1 MSGQPIA
8 PPPGWYPAK
17 GDPPGTQRY
26 WNGTT
31 WEGGPRPVPG
41 VAVSDV
47 LPLAD
52 LGRRVGA
59 RVIDLVIWVV
69 IALVLDR
76 ILVVLSFDGF
86 GAMSSLV
93 AGLAVSG
100 YEAYMVGTAGA
111 TVGKRLIGLS
121 VMNEDGSVVGMAGG
135 IRRAA
140 LLVGLTLLGLV
151 PYLWVLSWLVIP
163 LLLLAGILM
172 IYADDRQQTPWDK
185 IGRTLVVMR

>member
-140 LLVGLTLLGLV
+140 LVVGLTLLNLV

>member
-1 MSGQPIA
+1 
-8 PPPGWYPAK
+8 
-17 GDPPGTQRY
+17 
-26 WNGTT
+26 
-31 WEGGPRPVPG
+31 

-59 RVIDLVIWVV
+59 RLIDLVIWVA

-86 GAMSSLV
+86 GAMSGLV
-93 AGLAVSG
+93 GGLAVSG
-100 YEAYMVGTAGA
+100 YEAYMVGTGGA

-121 VMNEDGSVVGMAGG
+121 VMNEDGSVVGLAGG

-140 LLVGLTLLGLV
+140 ILVGLTLLGLV

>member
-59 RVIDLVIWVV
+59 RLIDLVIWVV

-100 YEAYMVGTAGA
+100 YEAYMVGTGGA

>member
-41 VAVSDV
+41 VAVGDV

-52 LGRRVGA
+52 LPRRLAA
-59 RVIDLVIWVV
+59 RLIDLAIWVALILV
-69 IALVLDR
+69 IDR
-76 ILVVLSFDGF
+76 ILVLLSFDGL
-86 GAMSSLV
+86 GPLSTLV
-93 AGLAVSG
+93 GGLAVAG
-100 YEAYMVGTAGA
+100 YEAIMVGRDGA
-111 TVGKRLIGLS
+111 TFGKRAIGLA
-121 VMNEDGSVVGMAGG
+121 VVDEDGTPTDLAGG
-135 IRRAA
+135 LRRAA
-140 LLVGLTLLGLV
+140 LLVALTLLGVV
-151 PYLWVLSWLVIP
+151 PFLWVLSWVAVP
-163 LLLLAGILM
+163 LLALAGILA

>member
-41 VAVSDV
+41 VAVGDV

-52 LGRRVGA
+52 LPRRLGA
-59 RVIDLVIWVV
+59 RLIDLVLWLLIIAV
-69 IALVLDR
+69 IDR
-76 ILVVLSFDGF
+76 ILVLASVGGRGALSTLLG
-86 GAMSSLV
+86 
-93 AGLAVSG
+93 GLAIAG
-100 YEAYMVGTAGA
+100 YEAYLVGTSGA
-111 TVGKRLIGLS
+111 TVGKRAIGLT
-121 VMNEDGSVVGMAGG
+121 VVDDDGSPTDLAAG
-135 IRRAA
+135 IRRVVP
-140 LLVGLTLLGLV
+140 LLGLTLLGLV
-151 PYLWVLSWLVIP
+151 PFLWILSWVVVP
-163 LLLLAGILM
+163 LLALAGILM

>member
-52 LGRRVGA
+52 LGRRVAA
-59 RVIDLVIWVV
+59 RLIDLVIWVV

-86 GAMSSLV
+86 GAMSGLV
-93 AGLAVSG
+93 GGLAVSG
-100 YEAYMVGTAGA
+100 YEAYMVGTGGA

-121 VMNEDGSVVGMAGG
+121 VMNEDGSVVGLAGG

-140 LLVGLTLLGLV
+140 ILVGLTLLGLV

>member
-52 LGRRVGA
+52 LTRRSGA
-59 RVIDLVIWVV
+59 RLIDLVIWVV

-76 ILVVLSFDGF
+76 ILVLLSFDGF
-86 GAMSSLV
+86 GVLSSLV
-93 AGLAVSG
+93 GGLAIAG
-100 YEAYMVGTAGA
+100 YEAYLVATSGA
-111 TVGKRLIGLS
+111 TVGKRVIGLS
-121 VMNEDGSVVGMAGG
+121 VINEDGSTVGPIGAV
-135 IRRAA
+135 RRVA
-140 LLVGLTLLGLV
+140 LLVGLTLVSLV
-151 PYLWVLSWLVIP
+151 PYIWVLSWVVLALLV
-163 LLLLAGILM
+163 LAGILM

>member
-52 LGRRVGA
+52 LGRRAGA
-59 RVIDLVIWVV
+59 RLIDLVIWVV
-69 IALVLDR
+69 IIVVLDR
-76 ILVVLSFDGF
+76 ILVLLSFDGF
-86 GAMSSLV
+86 GALSGLV
-93 AGLAVSG
+93 GGLAVAG
-100 YEAYMVGTAGA
+100 YEAYMVATGGA
-111 TVGKRLIGLS
+111 TAGKRLIGLS
-121 VMNEDGSVVGMAGG
+121 VISEDGSMVDTTGG
-135 IRRAA
+135 LRRAA
-140 LLVGLTLLGLV
+140 LLVGLTVVGLV
-151 PYLWVLSWLVIP
+151 PYIWILSWVVLALLV
-163 LLLLAGILM
+163 LAGILM